1 MIFELIK
8 RRYDSEWNRVKDLES
23 KANNLIGFVSII
35 VGLLLGSGTFKLSAA
50 LLYSL
55 VSIPYFLGVG
65 ILLVSIEFALGA
77 VRVRRYGALPD
88 VRDLLDKYALEPYNK
103 TLLTIL
109 GNTMII
115 RQVV

>member
-1 MIFELIK
+1 M
-8 RRYDSEWNRVKDLES
+8 
-23 KANNLIGFVSII
+23 
-35 VGLLLGSGTFKLSAA
+35 LLGSGTFKLSVA

-77 VRVRRYGALPD
+77 IRVRRYGAVQD

-109 GNTMII
+109 GNNDNTTG
-115 RQVV
+115 